1 MKKKMIF
8 TICILI
14 GLTGPLFAEEHFA
27 KQIKQTVIDNLTA
40 LKNEDMTRMMDT
52 IHTQSL
58 SYLTTKQQ
66 MAPLMENYEL
76 GYELLSFNFIGLS
89 GDYAIGRTKQRTVK
103 ISGPAFRNNEID
115 MIQIFKKE
123 NGKWKFW
130 SQAILYI
137 RYID

>member
-1 MKKKMIF
+1 MKKKLIF

-14 GLTGPLFAEEHFA
+14 GLAVPSFAKENIA
-27 KQIKQTVIDNLTA
+27 KQIKQTVTENLDA
-40 LKNEDMTRMMDT
+40 LQNEDMARMMGT

-66 MAPLMENYEL
+66 VAPLMENYEL
-76 GYELLSFNFIGLS
+76 SYELMSFGFIGLS
-89 GDYAIGRTKQRTVK
+89 GECAICRTKQRTVK

>member
-1 MKKKMIF
+1 MKKELIF

-14 GLTGPLFAEEHFA
+14 GLAAPSFAKENIA
-27 KQIKQTVIDNLTA
+27 KQIKQTVTENLDA
-40 LKNEDMTRMMDT
+40 LQNEDMARMMGT

-66 MAPLMENYEL
+66 VAPLIENYEL
-76 GYELLSFNFIGLS
+76 SYELLSFGFIGLS
-89 GDYAIGRTKQRTVK
+89 GEYAICRTKQRTVK
-103 ISGPAFRNNEID
+103 ISGPAFRNNTID

>member
-1 MKKKMIF
+1 MKKKLVF

-14 GLTGPLFAEEHFA
+14 GFAGPSFAKENIA
-27 KQIKQTVIDNLTA
+27 KQIKQTVIDNLNA
-40 LKNEDMTRMMDT
+40 LQNEDLARMMET

-66 MAPLMENYEL
+66 IVPLMENYEL
-76 GYELLSFNFIGLS
+76 SYKLMSFDFIGLS
-89 GDYAIGRTKQRTVK
+89 GYYAICRAKQRTEK

-123 NGKWKFW
+123 DDKWKFW

-137 RYID
+137 RYLD

>member
-1 MKKKMIF
+1 MKKKLLF
-8 TICILI
+8 TMCLLI
-14 GLTGPLFAEEHFA
+14 GLAGPSFAMEHIA
-27 KQIKQTVIDNLTA
+27 KQIKQTVMDNLNA
-40 LKNEDMTRMMDT
+40 LQNEDQTLMMGT

-58 SYLTTKQQ
+58 SYLTTKEQIV
-66 MAPLMENYEL
+66 PLMENYEL
-76 GYELLSFNFIGLS
+76 SYELLSFDFIGLS

-103 ISGPAFRNNEID
+103 KSGPNFRNNDID

-123 NGKWKFW
+123 RDRWKFW

>member
-1 MKKKMIF
+1 MKKKLMF

-14 GLTGPLFAEEHFA
+14 GLAGPSFATEHIA
-27 KQIKQTVIDNLTA
+27 RQIKQVVIDKLNA
-40 LKNEDMTRMMDT
+40 LQNEDMVLMMDT

-58 SYLTTKQQ
+58 SYLTTRQQ
-66 MAPLMENYEL
+66 IIPLMKNYDL
-76 GYELLSFNFIGLS
+76 SYELLSFDFIGLS
-89 GDYAIGRTKQRTVK
+89 GNYAIGRTKERTIK

-123 NGKWKFW
+123 DDRWKFW
-130 SQAILYI
+130 SQAVLYI

>member
-1 MKKKMIF
+1 MIF

>member
-1 MKKKMIF
+1 MKKKLIF
-8 TICILI
+8 TMCLLI
-14 GLTGPLFAEEHFA
+14 GLATPSFAGGNIA
-27 KQIKQTVIDNLTA
+27 KQIKKTVLDNLNA
-40 LKNEDMTRMMDT
+40 LQNEDLTLMMGT

-66 MAPLMENYEL
+66 IVPLMENYEL
-76 GYELLSFNFIGLS
+76 RYELLSFDFIGMS

-103 ISGPAFRNNEID
+103 VSGPAFRNNEID
-115 MIQIFKKE
+115 MIQVFKKE
-123 NGKWKFW
+123 NDRWKFW

>member
-1 MKKKMIF
+1 MKKKLVLTM
-8 TICILI
+8 CILI
-14 GLTGPLFAEEHFA
+14 GLAGPSFAQERIA
-27 KQIKQTVIDNLTA
+27 KQIKQTVIDNLNA
-40 LKNEDMTRMMDT
+40 LQNEDLNQMMGT

-58 SYLTTKQQ
+58 SYLTTKEQIV
-66 MAPLMENYEL
+66 PLMENYEL
-76 GYELLSFNFIGLS
+76 SYELLSFDFIGLS
-89 GDYAIGRTKQRTVK
+89 GVYALGRTKQRIVK

-123 NGKWKFW
+123 HDRWKFW

>member
-1 MKKKMIF
+1 MKKKLIF
-8 TICILI
+8 AICIII
-14 GLTGPLFAEEHFA
+14 GLAGPSYAKENIA
-27 KQIKQTVIDNLTA
+27 KQIKQTVIDNLNA
-40 LKNEDMTRMMDT
+40 LQNEDLARMMET

-66 MAPLMENYEL
+66 IVPLMENYEL
-76 GYELLSFNFIGLS
+76 SYELMSFDFIGLS
-89 GDYAIGRTKQRTVK
+89 GAVGICRTKQRTLK

-123 NGKWKFW
+123 KGKWKFW

-137 RYID
+137 RYLD